1 MMEGMTAPDLARFA
15 ALLADGT
22 RAGFCL
28 SLLDGRAWT
37 AGELARSA
45 GVAPSTATGHIN
57 QLIAGGVLVE
67 RRQGRHRY
75 VQLADARTA
84 ELIEAIA
91 GHAPAAAR
99 PTSLRS
105 VTIASALAQGRTC
118 YDHLAGRLG
127 VQVTGAMVSRGLLST
142 EDGFSVTSAG
152 VGWLTELG
160 VDLDGLRRARRPFVR
175 ECLDWTERLSHV
187 AGGVGAAVCQAF
199 FEAGWVART
208 GSSRAVRLTSTGETA
223 LHERLGLALPSTW
236 PAGYSQPGTISVF
249 AAGG

>member
-1 MMEGMTAPDLARFA
+1 MIAPDLAKFA

-22 RAGFCL
+22 RASFCV

-45 GVAPSTATGHIN
+45 GVAPSTATEHIN
-57 QLIAGGVLVE
+57 QLIAGGVLAE

-84 ELIEAIA
+84 ELIETLAA
-91 GHAPAAAR
+91 HAPSAPR

-105 VTIASALAQGRTC
+105 ATIASALASGRTC

-127 VQVTGAMVSRGLLST
+127 VQVTAAMVERGLLST
-142 EDGFSVTSAG
+142 DNGLVVTAMG
-152 VGWLTELG
+152 TRWLTDLG
-160 VDLDGLRRARRPFVR
+160 VDLDGLRRARRPFIR

-199 FEAGWVART
+199 FDAGWITRT
-208 GSSRAVRLTSTGETA
+208 GSSRAVRVTATGETA
-223 LHERLGLALPSTW
+223 LHKQLGIPLPAAELA
-236 PAGYSQPGTISVF
+236 G
-249 AAGG
+249 

>member
-1 MMEGMTAPDLARFA
+1 MMVDMTAPDLARFA

-22 RAGFCL
+22 RASFCI

-45 GVAPSTATGHIN
+45 GVAPSTATEHIN
-57 QLIAGGVLVE
+57 QLITGGVLAE

-84 ELIEAIA
+84 ELIETIA
-91 GHAPAAAR
+91 SHAPATPK

-105 VTIASALAQGRTC
+105 VTIASALANGRTC

-127 VQVTGAMVSRGLLST
+127 VQVTVAMVGRGLLST
-142 EDGFSVTSAG
+142 DNGFTVTPDGVN
-152 VGWLTELG
+152 WLTELG
-160 VDLDGLRRARRPFVR
+160 IDLDGLRRSRRPFVR

-199 FEAGWVART
+199 FDAGWIART
-208 GSSRAVRLTSTGETA
+208 GSSRAVRLTAAGETA
-223 LHERLGLALPSTW
+223 LHEHLGLALPSARL
-236 PAGYSQPGTISVF
+236 AG
-249 AAGG
+249 